1 MQRFRIEKYLQHNV
15 RGFWSL
21 DRSRSDEK
29 SQRFPQAPGGS
40 DAGLYCPWYSDA
52 TLRGSATDYCRAEL
66 LWSMP
71 KLHEKH
77 RQAQITKKSQLARS
91 WLLQNSQVFVSTE
104 HCLFICC
111 CDSMPTSPEVQNYKT
126 PLPARDATCS
136 NSAATRAFWPVK
148 QNISPRFARWKHP
161 HSNSA
166 KIEAGAKFKK
176 WIVCSELVIFYL
188 WLESYIY
195 IYILWNILCRFI
207 ESYAHSLASEPR
219 MLPRIFCFHSLE
231 TKDQFK
237 LPPNG
242 QKGRLTTLDTTGSHE
257 VRGTSKFFCC
267 TCLSCLI
274 GASGGLC
281 LDFLLTETGEWP
293 VPCSIESFM
302 IWSESERCAVEALI
316 GRLEWDIVSWL

>member
-195 IYILWNILCRFI
+195 IYTYYEIYYVDLLNLMLTVLLLNQGCSLGSFASIPWKRKTNLNYLQMVKKEGWPHLTRPDHMKWGERPNSFV
-207 ESYAHSLASEPR
+207 AHVYHVLLG
-219 MLPRIFCFHSLE
+219 LP
-231 TKDQFK
+231 
-237 LPPNG
+237 
-242 QKGRLTTLDTTGSHE
+242 
-257 VRGTSKFFCC
+257 
-267 TCLSCLI
+267 
-274 GASGGLC
+274 
-281 LDFLLTETGEWP
+281 
-293 VPCSIESFM
+293 
-302 IWSESERCAVEALI
+302 AVF
-316 GRLEWDIVSWL
+316 V

>member
-1 MQRFRIEKYLQHNV
+1 MVACNLQEP
-15 RGFWSL
+15 
-21 DRSRSDEK
+21 RSPKLQNTAFLQTGCVLK
-29 SQRFPQAPGGS
+29 SHKIFLQ
-40 DAGLYCPWYSDA
+40 GLHGVSSTP
-52 TLRGSATDYCRAEL
+52 LQFSAT
-66 LWSMP
+66 
-71 KLHEKH
+71 
-77 RQAQITKKSQLARS
+77 
-91 WLLQNSQVFVSTE
+91 
-104 HCLFICC
+104 
-111 CDSMPTSPEVQNYKT
+111 
-126 PLPARDATCS
+126 
-136 NSAATRAFWPVK
+136 K
-148 QNISPRFARWKHP
+148 Q
-161 HSNSA
+161 
-166 KIEAGAKFKK
+166 AGAKFKK
-176 WIVCSELVIFYL
+176 WMSVLNWWSSTYD
-188 WLESYIY
+188 SNRIY

-242 QKGRLTTLDTTGSHE
+242 QKGRLTTLDTTGSNE

>member
-1 MQRFRIEKYLQHNV
+1 MQRFRIEKYLQHNI

-52 TLRGSATDYCRAEL
+52 TLRGSAADYCRAEL

-77 RQAQITKKSQLARS
+77 RQAQIAQKSQLARS

-136 NSAATRAFWPVK
+136 NSAATRAFWPVQMVACSLQEPRNSRTQPSCK
-148 QNISPRFARWKHP
+148 QVVFWSPTKYFSKVCTVCPAL

-166 KIEAGAKFKK
+166 QQNKQGQSSRSGCLFWTGDLLPMT
-176 WIVCSELVIFYL
+176 WIV
-188 WLESYIY
+188 YIY
-195 IYILWNILCRFI
+195 IYTYYEIYYVDLLNLMLTVLLLNQGCSLGSFASIPWKRKTNLNYLQMVKKEGWPHLTRPDQMKRGERPNSFV
-207 ESYAHSLASEPR
+207 AHVYHVLLG
-219 MLPRIFCFHSLE
+219 LP
-231 TKDQFK
+231 
-237 LPPNG
+237 
-242 QKGRLTTLDTTGSHE
+242 
-257 VRGTSKFFCC
+257 
-267 TCLSCLI
+267 
-274 GASGGLC
+274 
-281 LDFLLTETGEWP
+281 
-293 VPCSIESFM
+293 
-302 IWSESERCAVEALI
+302 AVF
-316 GRLEWDIVSWL
+316 V